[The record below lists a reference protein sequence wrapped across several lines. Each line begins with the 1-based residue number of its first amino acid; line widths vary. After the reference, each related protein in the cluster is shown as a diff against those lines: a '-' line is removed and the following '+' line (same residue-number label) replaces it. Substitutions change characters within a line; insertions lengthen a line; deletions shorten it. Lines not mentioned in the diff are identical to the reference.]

1 MRLSE
6 NRLRGI
12 FWGGLAGGLGS
23 CLPLLALVNC
33 FCCLW
38 AWLAGALAVAL
49 IRRREPITKADVPKM
64 GALAGAFAGLVSSTA
79 QLIYSIAAGPVL
91 ESALGNLRNYLPV
104 SVPEQSLEMLQQWS
118 GSGLAML
125 AMQLVSAL
133 FLVAVFAVFGALGG
147 LLYNRIAPPAPANE
161 REAAADA
168 APEPD

>member
-1 MRLSE
+1 
-6 NRLRGI
+6 
-12 FWGGLAGGLGS
+12 
-23 CLPLLALVNC
+23 
-33 FCCLW
+33 
-38 AWLAGALAVAL
+38 
-49 IRRREPITKADVPKM
+49 M

-91 ESALGNLRNYLPV
+91 ESALGNLRNYLPE

-147 LLYNRIAPPAPANE
+147 LLYKRIAPPAPANE